1 MEEHPSVPRKR
12 TRQPPDVRRASIL
25 DAAVGLFTERGVDAS
40 TMADVAEAAGVAK
53 GTVYLYF
60 DSREDLLAALQA
72 RYAEDLIAEAR
83 TLLPVG
89 GHGSRIRRLDAF
101 IVGLAESYQ
110 RDHRLYHVLF
120 EAPGASEAA
129 ILSAIRELLRRF
141 VEDGVAAGEF
151 DVPDVDLATEFLLQG
166 VHASLS
172 RALHEGDLASRVPAI
187 QRLAR
192 RSLGL

>member
-1 MEEHPSVPRKR
+1 MEERSSGQRKR
-12 TRQPPDVRRASIL
+12 TRQPPDVRRGSIM
-25 DAAVGLFTERGVDAS
+25 DAAVAVFTEHGVGAT

-89 GHGSRIRRLDAF
+89 GQGSRIRRLDAF
-101 IVGLAESYQ
+101 VGGLAEAYQ
-110 RDHRLYHVLF
+110 RDHRLFHVLF
-120 EAPGASEAA
+120 EGPGASEAA
-129 ILSAIRELLRRF
+129 ILSAIRDPLRRF
-141 VEDGVAAGEF
+141 VEDGVAVGEF

-166 VHASLS
+166 IHASLS
-172 RALHEGDLASRVPAI
+172 RALHEGDLAGGVPAI
-187 QRLAR
+187 QKLAR
-192 RSLGL
+192 RALGL